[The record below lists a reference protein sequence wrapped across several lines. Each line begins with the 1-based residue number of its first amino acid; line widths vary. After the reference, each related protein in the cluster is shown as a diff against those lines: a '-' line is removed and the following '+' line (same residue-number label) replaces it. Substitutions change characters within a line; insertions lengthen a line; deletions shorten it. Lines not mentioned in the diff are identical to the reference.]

1 MRMNVDGLDA
11 LALDHHR
18 EMPWRGSLG
27 VGGVEQAAAAER
39 DAAGS
44 RAFEKIPAC
53 GGHVVS
59 SDFCF
64 SAENWRPVSGRSFF
78 DF

>member
-1 MRMNVDGLDA
+1 M
-11 LALDHHR
+11 
-18 EMPWRGSLG
+18 
-27 VGGVEQAAAAER
+27 GGVEQAAAAER

-53 GGHVVS
+53 GHVVS
-59 SDFCF
+59 SDFLFF